1 MYHIYKLISNP
12 SSFQWAPAYLPTYVP
27 YKVIK
32 YCVYMIPEKSHSH
45 KCSKHGS
52 VCSVRK
58 LLTKDTV
65 SMCFVC
71 KGKKKPMVNYI
82 VWGLKPST
90 RYHVDVV
97 AYIFDTERGQREL
110 PMAYSQAS
118 AITTDP

>member
-1 MYHIYKLISNP
+1 
-12 SSFQWAPAYLPTYVP
+12 
-27 YKVIK
+27 
-32 YCVYMIPEKSHSH
+32 MIPEKSHSH